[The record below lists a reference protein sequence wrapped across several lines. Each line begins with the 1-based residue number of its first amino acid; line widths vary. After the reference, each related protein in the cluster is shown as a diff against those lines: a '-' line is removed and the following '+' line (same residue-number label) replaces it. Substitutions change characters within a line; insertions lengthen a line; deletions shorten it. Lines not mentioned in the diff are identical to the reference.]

1 MLTHDPGLGK
11 SRMALDIAKV
21 FRRKRPIIVICPCSV
36 KYSWEEEVKIH
47 TKFQTWVLEGR
58 RPPKR
63 MPWYIPQVIIL
74 NWEILDAWWEFLK
87 RLDPSVVVLDE
98 FHYIK
103 SRKAIRTSA
112 AVNLC
117 DGVPHII
124 GLSGT
129 PFENHPSEIWVTL
142 HIIKRK
148 KFKHFLPF
156 GRRYCK
162 PRRTP
167 WGIKY
172 DGASN
177 EAELRKLLYSECM
190 IRRKRGAVLKELPPV
205 TPTLVPLKIN
215 RTNYA
220 EAEENI
226 IAWLVSK
233 GKSIRGALTAPG
245 FTKFNHLLQLTAEE
259 KKKELIKWIDEFLE
273 NTDEKLVL
281 FGYHRDF
288 LRPLYE
294 HYKKVAVIVDGKVKG
309 RQRQAAINE
318 FVNKK
323 VKRLFF
329 GNIIAAGTGINK
341 LQRACHHVAIGEF
354 IFNPQKIKQ
363 AIARVDRMGQRNP
376 VSLYFLFASGTVEEK
391 VAKTLIKKQAMF
403 DTILDG
409 GKSDGEFNMLVDV
422 ARSLRKRKPAKRRKL
437 AA

>member
-1 MLTHDPGLGK
+1 
-11 SRMALDIAKV
+11 
-21 FRRKRPIIVICPCSV
+21 
-36 KYSWEEEVKIH
+36 
-47 TKFQTWVLEGR
+47 
-58 RPPKR
+58 
-63 MPWYIPQVIIL
+63 
-74 NWEILDAWWEFLK
+74 
-87 RLDPSVVVLDE
+87 
-98 FHYIK
+98 
-103 SRKAIRTSA
+103 
-112 AVNLC
+112 
-117 DGVPHII
+117 
-124 GLSGT
+124 
-129 PFENHPSEIWVTL
+129 
-142 HIIKRK
+142 
-148 KFKHFLPF
+148 
-156 GRRYCK
+156 
-162 PRRTP
+162 
-167 WGIKY
+167 
-172 DGASN
+172 
-177 EAELRKLLYSECM
+177 M
-190 IRRKRGAVLKELPPV
+190 IRRKRRAVLKELPPV

-409 GKSDGEFNMLVDV
+409 GKSDGEFNVLVDV